1 MAEWSNPQ
9 DEQPNSLLET
19 MNRAPQSQAF
29 PPPQV
34 DFAEHQARSVGAR
47 RKPLLLVLS
56 MLLIGFAGGIGGS
69 IAADEWNISIGSSG
83 GVGSSNT
90 PIVTS
95 EVGASDSA
103 VGDTVIAQVANA
115 MADSVVTISS
125 EVSDEFSSGE
135 ATGTGVVLTADG
147 EILTNAHVVEGATTV
162 KVRFA
167 GETEPREAK
176 ILASD
181 PGNDLAL
188 LKIDATGLKPVNIG
202 DSNAINVGDLTV
214 AFGSPLGLSG
224 TVTSGIVSALNR
236 PVTAGGADD
245 QSFISAIQTDAA
257 INPGNSG
264 GPLVNGQGQVIG
276 VNSAI
281 ATLGSGTQSGS
292 IGLGFAIPINQ
303 AQRVIS
309 EIIETGK
316 SSTPIAGISI
326 DSTFDGTGAKIAEVV
341 ADGPAASTDLKVGDI
356 VTKINGEAVED
367 STELIVAIRRN
378 NPGDTIV
385 LTVKNTAGN
394 VREVSVVLGSREEG

>member
-1 MAEWSNPQ
+1 MVENSNSPTPGFGTVPSW
-9 DEQPNSLLET
+9 ERKKKRKNTPLSAVIVISLVFGGT
-19 MNRAPQSQAF
+19 
-29 PPPQV
+29 
-34 DFAEHQARSVGAR
+34 
-47 RKPLLLVLS
+47 
-56 MLLIGFAGGIGGS
+56 AGGALGYL
-69 IAADEWNISIGSSG
+69 AADFSN
-83 GVGSSNT
+83 GVSNSTSQVSETSKPVVIT
-90 PIVTS
+90 PATETVSQIVQN
-95 EVGASDSA
+95 VKP
-103 VGDTVIAQVANA
+103 
-115 MADSVVTISS
+115 SVVSIKA
-125 EVSDEFSSGE
+125 EGNSGS
-135 ATGTGVVLTADG
+135 GTGSGFIYREDGYVVTNNHVAAPAINGGKLTVYLQDK
-147 EILTNAHVVEGATTV
+147 TS
-162 KVRFA
+162 F
-167 GETEPREAK
+167 EAK
-176 ILASD
+176 LVGRNASY
-181 PGNDLAL
+181 DLAV

-202 DSNAINVGDLTV
+202 DSSAINVGDLTV
-214 AFGSPLGLSG
+214 AFGSPLGLTG

-281 ATLGSGTQSGS
+281 ATLGNGPQSGS

-303 AQRVIS
+303 AQRVIT
-309 EIIETGK
+309 EIIQSGK

-326 DSTFDGTGAKIAEVV
+326 DSTYDGVGAKIAEVV

-394 VREVSVVLGSREEG
+394 EREVSVVLGSREEG

>member
-1 MAEWSNPQ
+1 MVENSNSPTPGFGTVPSW
-9 DEQPNSLLET
+9 ERKKKRKNTPLSAVIVISLVFGGT
-19 MNRAPQSQAF
+19 
-29 PPPQV
+29 
-34 DFAEHQARSVGAR
+34 
-47 RKPLLLVLS
+47 
-56 MLLIGFAGGIGGS
+56 AGGALGYL
-69 IAADEWNISIGSSG
+69 AADFSNGVSNTTSQVSETSKPVAITPATETVSQIVQNVKPSVVSIKAEGSSG
-83 GVGSSNT
+83 SGTGSGFIYREDGY
-90 PIVTS
+90 IVTNNH
-95 EVGASDSA
+95 VAAPAING
-103 VGDTVIAQVANA
+103 GKLTVYLE
-115 MADSVVTISS
+115 DKTS
-125 EVSDEFSSGE
+125 F
-135 ATGTGVVLTADG
+135 
-147 EILTNAHVVEGATTV
+147 
-162 KVRFA
+162 
-167 GETEPREAK
+167 EAK
-176 ILASD
+176 LVGRNASY
-181 PGNDLAL
+181 DLAV

-341 ADGPAASTDLKVGDI
+341 VDGPAASTDLKVGDI

>member
-1 MAEWSNPQ
+1 MVENSNSPTPGFGTVPSW
-9 DEQPNSLLET
+9 ERKKKRKNTPLSAVIVISLVFGGT
-19 MNRAPQSQAF
+19 
-29 PPPQV
+29 
-34 DFAEHQARSVGAR
+34 
-47 RKPLLLVLS
+47 
-56 MLLIGFAGGIGGS
+56 AGGALGYL
-69 IAADEWNISIGSSG
+69 AADFSNGVSNSTSQVSETSKPVAITPANETVSQIVQNVKPSVVSIKAEGNSGSGTGSG
-83 GVGSSNT
+83 FIYREDGY
-90 PIVTS
+90 IVTNNH
-95 EVGASDSA
+95 VAAPAING
-103 VGDTVIAQVANA
+103 GKLTVYLE
-115 MADSVVTISS
+115 DKTS
-125 EVSDEFSSGE
+125 F
-135 ATGTGVVLTADG
+135 
-147 EILTNAHVVEGATTV
+147 
-162 KVRFA
+162 
-167 GETEPREAK
+167 EAK
-176 ILASD
+176 LVGRNASY
-181 PGNDLAL
+181 DLAV

-202 DSNAINVGDLTV
+202 DSSAINVGDLTV
-214 AFGSPLGLSG
+214 AFGSPLGLTG

-281 ATLGSGTQSGS
+281 ATLGNGPQSGS

-303 AQRVIS
+303 AQRVIT
-309 EIIETGK
+309 EIIQSGK

-326 DSTFDGTGAKIAEVV
+326 DSTYDGVGAKIAEVV

-394 VREVSVVLGSREEG
+394 EREVSVVLGSREEG

>member
-1 MAEWSNPQ
+1 MVENSNSPTPGFGTVPSW
-9 DEQPNSLLET
+9 ERKKKRKNTPLSAVIVISLVFGGT
-19 MNRAPQSQAF
+19 
-29 PPPQV
+29 
-34 DFAEHQARSVGAR
+34 
-47 RKPLLLVLS
+47 
-56 MLLIGFAGGIGGS
+56 AGGALGYL
-69 IAADEWNISIGSSG
+69 AADFSNGVSNTTSQVSETSKPVAITPATETVSQIVQNVKPSVVSIKAEGSSG
-83 GVGSSNT
+83 SGTGSGFIYREDGY
-90 PIVTS
+90 IVTNNH
-95 EVGASDSA
+95 VAAPAING
-103 VGDTVIAQVANA
+103 GKLTVYLE
-115 MADSVVTISS
+115 DKTS
-125 EVSDEFSSGE
+125 F
-135 ATGTGVVLTADG
+135 
-147 EILTNAHVVEGATTV
+147 
-162 KVRFA
+162 
-167 GETEPREAK
+167 EAK
-176 ILASD
+176 LVGRNASY
-181 PGNDLAL
+181 DLAV
-188 LKIDATGLKPVNIG
+188 LKIDTTGLKPVNIG

>member
-1 MAEWSNPQ
+1 MVENSNSPTPGFGTVPSW
-9 DEQPNSLLET
+9 ERKKKRKNTPLSAVIVISLVFGGT
-19 MNRAPQSQAF
+19 
-29 PPPQV
+29 
-34 DFAEHQARSVGAR
+34 
-47 RKPLLLVLS
+47 
-56 MLLIGFAGGIGGS
+56 AGGALGYL
-69 IAADEWNISIGSSG
+69 AADFSNGVSNTTSQVSETSKPVAITPATETVSQIVQNVKPSVVSIKAEGSSG
-83 GVGSSNT
+83 SGTGSGFIYREDGY
-90 PIVTS
+90 IVTNNH
-95 EVGASDSA
+95 VA
-103 VGDTVIAQVANA
+103 VPAINGGKLTVYLE
-115 MADSVVTISS
+115 DKTS
-125 EVSDEFSSGE
+125 F
-135 ATGTGVVLTADG
+135 
-147 EILTNAHVVEGATTV
+147 
-162 KVRFA
+162 
-167 GETEPREAK
+167 EAK
-176 ILASD
+176 LVGRNASY
-181 PGNDLAL
+181 DLAV

>member
-1 MAEWSNPQ
+1 MVENSNSPTPGFGTVPSW
-9 DEQPNSLLET
+9 ERKKKRKNTPLSAVIVISLVFGGT
-19 MNRAPQSQAF
+19 
-29 PPPQV
+29 
-34 DFAEHQARSVGAR
+34 
-47 RKPLLLVLS
+47 
-56 MLLIGFAGGIGGS
+56 AGGALGYL
-69 IAADEWNISIGSSG
+69 AADFSNGVSNTTSQVSETSKPVAITPATETVSQIVQNVKPSVVSIKAEGSSG
-83 GVGSSNT
+83 SGTGSGFIYREDGY
-90 PIVTS
+90 IVTNNH
-95 EVGASDSA
+95 VAAPAING
-103 VGDTVIAQVANA
+103 GKLTVYLE
-115 MADSVVTISS
+115 DKTS
-125 EVSDEFSSGE
+125 F
-135 ATGTGVVLTADG
+135 
-147 EILTNAHVVEGATTV
+147 
-162 KVRFA
+162 
-167 GETEPREAK
+167 EAK
-176 ILASD
+176 LVGRNASY
-181 PGNDLAL
+181 DLAV

-303 AQRVIS
+303 AQRVIT
-309 EIIETGK
+309 EIIESGK
-316 SSTPIAGISI
+316 STTPIAGISI

-394 VREVSVVLGSREEG
+394 LREVSVVLGSREEG

>member
-1 MAEWSNPQ
+1 MVENSNSPT
-9 DEQPNSLLET
+9 PG
-19 MNRAPQSQAF
+19 F
-29 PPPQV
+29 G
-34 DFAEHQARSVGAR
+34 SVPSR
-47 RKPLLLVLS
+47 ERKKKRKNTPISAVIVIALVF
-56 MLLIGFAGGIGGS
+56 GGTAGGALGYL
-69 IAADEWNISIGSSG
+69 AADFSNGVSNSTSQVSDTSKPISITPATETVSQIVQNVRPSVVSIKAEGSSG
-83 GVGSSNT
+83 SGTGSGFIFREDGY
-90 PIVTS
+90 IVTNNHVAAPS
-95 EVGASDSA
+95 LNGGKLTVYLEDKTSFVAKLVGRNASY
-103 VGDTVIAQVANA
+103 
-115 MADSVVTISS
+115 
-125 EVSDEFSSGE
+125 
-135 ATGTGVVLTADG
+135 
-147 EILTNAHVVEGATTV
+147 
-162 KVRFA
+162 
-167 GETEPREAK
+167 
-176 ILASD
+176 
-181 PGNDLAL
+181 DLAV

-202 DSNAINVGDLTV
+202 DSSAINVGDLTV

-224 TVTSGIVSALNR
+224 TVTSGIVSAINR

-281 ATLGSGTQSGS
+281 ATLGNGTQSGS

-303 AQRVIS
+303 AQRIVT

-326 DSTFDGTGAKIAEVV
+326 DSTYEGVGAKIAEVV
-341 ADGPAASTDLKVGDI
+341 ADGPASSTDLKVGDI

-385 LTVKNTAGN
+385 LTVKNSAGN
-394 VREVSVVLGSREEG
+394 EREVSVVLGSREEG

>member
-1 MAEWSNPQ
+1 MVENSNSPT
-9 DEQPNSLLET
+9 PG
-19 MNRAPQSQAF
+19 F
-29 PPPQV
+29 G
-34 DFAEHQARSVGAR
+34 SVPSWE
-47 RKPLLLVLS
+47 RKKKRK
-56 MLLIGFAGGIGGS
+56 
-69 IAADEWNISIGSSG
+69 
-83 GVGSSNT
+83 NT
-90 PIVTS
+90 PI
-95 EVGASDSA
+95 SA
-103 VGDTVIAQVANA
+103 VIVIALVFGGTAGGALGYLAADFSNGVSNSTSQVSDTSKPISITPATETVSQIVQNVRP
-115 MADSVVTISS
+115 SVVSIKA
-125 EVSDEFSSGE
+125 EGNSGS
-135 ATGTGVVLTADG
+135 GTGSGFIFREDGYIVTNNHVAAPSLNGGKLTVYLEDKTSFVAKLVG
-147 EILTNAHVVEGATTV
+147 RNA
-162 KVRFA
+162 
-167 GETEPREAK
+167 
-176 ILASD
+176 SY
-181 PGNDLAL
+181 DLAV

-202 DSNAINVGDLTV
+202 DSSAINVGDLTV

-224 TVTSGIVSALNR
+224 TVTSGIVSAINR

-281 ATLGSGTQSGS
+281 ATLGNGTQSGS

-303 AQRVIS
+303 AQRIVT

-326 DSTFDGTGAKIAEVV
+326 DSTYEGVGAKIAEVV
-341 ADGPAASTDLKVGDI
+341 ADGPASSTDLKVGDI

-385 LTVKNTAGN
+385 LTVKNSAGN
-394 VREVSVVLGSREEG
+394 EREVSVVLGSREEG

>member
-1 MAEWSNPQ
+1 MVENSNSPTPGFGTVPSW
-9 DEQPNSLLET
+9 ERKKKRKNTPLSAVIVISLVFGGT
-19 MNRAPQSQAF
+19 
-29 PPPQV
+29 
-34 DFAEHQARSVGAR
+34 
-47 RKPLLLVLS
+47 
-56 MLLIGFAGGIGGS
+56 AGGALGYL
-69 IAADEWNISIGSSG
+69 AADFSNGVSNTTSQVSETSKPVAITPATETVSQIVQNVKPSVVSIKAEGSSG
-83 GVGSSNT
+83 SGTGSGFIYREDGY
-90 PIVTS
+90 IVTNNH
-95 EVGASDSA
+95 VAAPAING
-103 VGDTVIAQVANA
+103 GKLTVYLE
-115 MADSVVTISS
+115 DKTS
-125 EVSDEFSSGE
+125 F
-135 ATGTGVVLTADG
+135 
-147 EILTNAHVVEGATTV
+147 
-162 KVRFA
+162 
-167 GETEPREAK
+167 EAK
-176 ILASD
+176 LVGRNASY
-181 PGNDLAL
+181 DLAV

>member
-1 MAEWSNPQ
+1 MVENSNSPTPGFGTVPSW
-9 DEQPNSLLET
+9 ERKKKRKNTPLSAVIVISLVFGGT
-19 MNRAPQSQAF
+19 
-29 PPPQV
+29 
-34 DFAEHQARSVGAR
+34 
-47 RKPLLLVLS
+47 
-56 MLLIGFAGGIGGS
+56 AGGALGYL
-69 IAADEWNISIGSSG
+69 AADFSNGVSNTTSQVSETSKPVAITPATETVSQIVQNVKPSVVSIKAEGSSG
-83 GVGSSNT
+83 SGTGSGFIYREDGY
-90 PIVTS
+90 IVTNNH
-95 EVGASDSA
+95 VAAPAING
-103 VGDTVIAQVANA
+103 GKLTVYLE
-115 MADSVVTISS
+115 DKTS
-125 EVSDEFSSGE
+125 F
-135 ATGTGVVLTADG
+135 
-147 EILTNAHVVEGATTV
+147 
-162 KVRFA
+162 
-167 GETEPREAK
+167 EAK
-176 ILASD
+176 LVGRNASY
-181 PGNDLAL
+181 DLAV

-202 DSNAINVGDLTV
+202 DSNAITVGDLTV